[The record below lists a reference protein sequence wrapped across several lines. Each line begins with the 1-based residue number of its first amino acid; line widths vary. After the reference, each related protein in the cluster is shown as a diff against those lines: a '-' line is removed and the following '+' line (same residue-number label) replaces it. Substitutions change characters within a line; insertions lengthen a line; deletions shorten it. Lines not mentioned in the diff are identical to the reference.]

1 MRSLCHLS
9 LILTFAISACQQ
21 SQTPAPAPVPTA
33 PPAPPTAAVA
43 PPVPAVPAAAPEGYL
58 QRRAAHPTR
67 LLVKGLAQPNPPG
80 TDPPE
85 PAQRV
90 TYRSGDLE
98 LAGWLAMPAPSVHR
112 PIPVLV
118 YFHGGLGLTPHEF
131 ARCKPYLKAG
141 FAVFTPTLRGRNGN
155 PGNFELVFGEV
166 DDARAAI
173 KWIAEQPGIDKSRIY
188 AFGHSM
194 GGGAVAMLTLYPDLP
209 VRLTAS
215 AGGIY
220 SPATFSYW
228 AEDEDSKDLIR
239 FDIKDKEETELRV
252 LLPHAAEMKHDHIAY
267 MGTEETTTHKNALAL
282 QEGAKGAKVEVV
294 ELKGDHFTALDPA
307 LAKFLARV
315 RSDAPQP

>member
-1 MRSLCHLS
+1 MRATSRLS
-9 LILTFAISACQQ
+9 LVLSFALSACMHGRAK
-21 SQTPAPAPVPTA
+21 SPPAPVAPPPAPAAVSTPESA
-33 PPAPPTAAVA
+33 APAPK
-43 PPVPAVPAAAPEGYL
+43 APEGFL

-67 LLVKGLAQPNPPG
+67 LLVKAPAQSEPPG
-80 TDPPE
+80 SDA
-85 PAQRV
+85 PAPAKRV

-98 LAGWLAMPAPSVHR
+98 LAGWLAMPAKKRGPV
-112 PIPVLV
+112 PVLV
-118 YFHGGLGLTPHEF
+118 YLHGGLGLTPKEF

-173 KWIAEQPGIDKSRIY
+173 QWIAEQPGIDKSRIY

-194 GGGAVAMLTLYPDLP
+194 GGGTVAMLTLYPDVP

-220 SPATFSYW
+220 TVDTFTSW
-228 AEDEDSKDLIR
+228 AEDQDSKDLIR
-239 FDIKDKEETELRV
+239 FDIKDKEEAELRV